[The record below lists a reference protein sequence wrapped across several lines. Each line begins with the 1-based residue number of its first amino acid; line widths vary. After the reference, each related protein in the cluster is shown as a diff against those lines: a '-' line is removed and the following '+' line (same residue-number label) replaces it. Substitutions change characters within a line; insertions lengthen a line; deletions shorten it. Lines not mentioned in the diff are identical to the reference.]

1 MLSAFRAERDARVA
15 LLAQR
20 RVEASAVG
28 GDMGFSKGR
37 PPYAALLFV
46 LLMHLPI
53 GGESAVGESAV
64 RNHIKPETVCVSRAM
79 CL

>member
-46 LLMHLPI
+46 LLMLLPI
-53 GGESAVGESAV
+53 GGESAVAV